1 MNCLITGGN
10 RGLGLEWVK
19 QLSGKEKIVFAGCRE
34 PKNADKLNKLIP
46 SKNIFELDVA
56 NENSIR
62 NVINQLKTRVN
73 RLDLL
78 INNAGII
85 GNRAGLKKMEIEDH
99 LETFQTN
106 TLGPL
111 FVTKYCL
118 PLLENGSTVVNI
130 SSLMGSIDDDTS
142 GGSYSYRISKAALNM
157 VSKNLHQDLNSR
169 GISVVSFHPG
179 WVRTRMG
186 TPVAPVSTKRSVA
199 GMLKVLEEQNNIS
212 GKFINFKGE
221 ELPW

>member
-111 FVTKYCL
+111 
-118 PLLENGSTVVNI
+118 S
-130 SSLMGSIDDDTS
+130 
-142 GGSYSYRISKAALNM
+142 
-157 VSKNLHQDLNSR
+157 
-169 GISVVSFHPG
+169 
-179 WVRTRMG
+179 
-186 TPVAPVSTKRSVA
+186 
-199 GMLKVLEEQNNIS
+199 
-212 GKFINFKGE
+212 
-221 ELPW
+221 